1 MNPLPPQ
8 TTPNPPSTQHHFNNK
23 GTPQSEAKKPPLLAL
38 PPELHLQ
45 ITSHLPLLPDIYS
58 LQATCTYFYTL
69 LPQPTHSALLAAET
83 TDYAVAHDLYAC
95 RYCLRLRPGSFFADR
110 MLRRGRGRY
119 GRDRA
124 KRFCVDCGVMPRGEG
139 EGEEARYGAG
149 ALVRVEG
156 ELRVFCGGCGGL
168 RRVGM
173 VLGVAGGVG
182 GGGKRER
189 VVCEGCWRV
198 SGWI

>member
-1 MNPLPPQ
+1 MNLHPQ
-8 TTPNPPSTQHHFNNK
+8 PTTPNHHQTEDEREER
-23 GTPQSEAKKPPLLAL
+23 GKKCPLLTL

-45 ITSHLPLLPDIYS
+45 ITTHLPLLPDIYS

-69 LPQPTHSALLAAET
+69 LPPPTLAALLAAET
-83 TDYAVAHDLYAC
+83 TDFAIAHDLYAC
-95 RYCLRLRPGSFFADR
+95 RYCLRLRPGSVFADR

-139 EGEEARYGAG
+139 EGEEARYGFG

-173 VLGVAGGVG
+173 VLGVAGAVGV
-182 GGGKRER
+182 GGKRER
-189 VVCEGCWRV
+189 VVCEGCWGV
-198 SGWI
+198 AGWI